1 MSDVATHLNQFAK
14 VGLHVIN
21 RWLVPFTFI
30 IKILIT
36 SDTCFQLL
44 VFNPGDLYYLGM
56 KIKK

>member
-14 VGLHVIN
+14 VHVIN

-44 VFNPGDLYYLGM
+44 VFNPGDLYYLGV
-56 KIKK
+56 KINK